1 MRRYISSTA
10 ILIILMAGVFVLSGC
25 GGSPSSGSSGGSAHL
40 SAGLTEY
47 GTDVPPEQGDWLI
60 RRLPAEMPHLNP
72 LTSSDAY
79 ATIVMDRIFDS
90 LLFRDPMTLELKPSV
105 ATEWTVSDDHLVYT
119 FKLRTDV
126 TFSDGVPLTAHDV
139 KFTFDKLM
147 DPTTDAPH
155 LRNYFKDVTDCEVVD
170 DHTVRF
176 TCDQPYYLHTVILG
190 LNYIMPKHIY
200 GEGDFNNHPNNRNPI
215 GSGMYVLE
223 KWETGLQV
231 VLARNERYW
240 GAAETGMPHFD
251 KIILEIILDDNAAF
265 QKLSRGDLD
274 MMGLRAEDWVR
285 RADTPRFKMQFNKF
299 AYNRPAFSYIGWNQ
313 RRPVFEDKRVRRA
326 LTMLLD
332 RETIINEIYYGFAEV
347 ISGGFMPGTPEAH
360 PDIVPLPFDP
370 LAAEALLDEA
380 GWVDSNGDS
389 IRDKDGIPLR
399 FEVFTTNQNPVAEK
413 ILTLYQEEL
422 KRHGIRLVIRQMEW
436 ASLLERVHGRDFDA
450 MMMGWAMTPDPDPYQ
465 IWHSSQSEAGS
476 NYIGFNNPEADD
488 LIERAR
494 ISFDKDER
502 VRLYRR
508 FHEIQ
513 HEEQPY
519 TFLLTSKALLAMDKR
534 VHNFRTYPFGL
545 FSEFDQ
551 NWFVPKALQRY
562 GQ

>member
-1 MRRYISSTA
+1 MRHYISSMA
-10 ILIILMAGVFVLSGC
+10 ILIILMAVVFVLSGC
-25 GGSPSSGSSGGSAHL
+25 GGSPPPGTSTEPVQVRP
-40 SAGLTEY
+40 GLTEF

-60 RRLPAEMPHLNP
+60 RRLLAEMPHLNP

-79 ATIVMDRIFDS
+79 ASLIMDRIFDT
-90 LLFRDPMTLELKPSV
+90 LLDRDPQTLEMKPNV
-105 ATEWTVSDDHLVYT
+105 ASAWTISEDHLVYT

-176 TCDQPYYLHTVILG
+176 TCSQPYYLHLVILG

-200 GEGDFNNHPNNRNPI
+200 GEGDFNNHPNNRHPI

-231 VLARNERYW
+231 VLSRNERYW
-240 GAAETGMPHFD
+240 GAAETGMPYFD
-251 KIILEIILDDNAAF
+251 KIIYEIILDDNAAF
-265 QKLSRGDLD
+265 QKLVRGDLD

-285 RADTPRFKMQFNKF
+285 RAATPRFDLQFNKF
-299 AYNRPAFSYIGWNQ
+299 AYNRPAFSYIGWNL
-313 RRPVFEDKRVRRA
+313 RKPVFEDKRVRRA

-332 RETIINEIYYGFAEV
+332 RETIINEIYYGLAEV
-347 ISGGFMPGTPEAH
+347 ISGGFMPGTPEAN

-370 LAAEALLDEA
+370 LEAAALLDEA
-380 GWVDSNGDS
+380 GWVDSNGDGT
-389 IRDKDGIPLR
+389 RDKNGIPLR

-422 KRHGIRLVIRQMEW
+422 ARHGIRLGIRQMEW
-436 ASLLERVHGRDFDA
+436 ASLLERVDSRDFDA
-450 MMMGWAMTPDPDPYQ
+450 VMMGWQMTPDPDPYQ

-476 NYIGFNNPEADD
+476 NYIGFNNPEADE

-494 ISFDKDER
+494 VSFDRDER
-502 VRLYRR
+502 IRLYRR

-519 TFLLTSKALLAMDKR
+519 TFLLTAKALLAMDKR
-534 VHNFRTYPFGL
+534 IHGIRIYPFG
-545 FSEFDQ
+545 EFERE
-551 NWFVPKALQRY
+551 WFVPKTLQRY